1 MRVATSKTV
10 CFPHSLSGAARSSRQ
25 RNFCMRRATNATG
38 KRFQAHARRV
48 ASRCR
53 NRHATVSSRIRPGLQ
68 DDVACTLITDEHH
81 DGRFVVAELV
91 NCVEHAADEVVGE

>member
-10 CFPHSLSGAARSSRQ
+10 CFPHSLSGQHGAVVSAT
-25 RNFCMRRATNATG
+25 FACAATNATG
-38 KRFQAHARRV
+38 KRFQAHARQV

-68 DDVACTLITDEHH
+68 DDVACALIADEHH

>member
-10 CFPHSLSGAARSSRQ
+10 CFPHSLSAARAVVSATYGRV
-25 RNFCMRRATNATG
+25 RRASNATG

-53 NRHATVSSRIRPGLQ
+53 NRHATFSSRIQPGLQ
-68 DDVACTLITDEHH
+68 DDVACALIADEHH